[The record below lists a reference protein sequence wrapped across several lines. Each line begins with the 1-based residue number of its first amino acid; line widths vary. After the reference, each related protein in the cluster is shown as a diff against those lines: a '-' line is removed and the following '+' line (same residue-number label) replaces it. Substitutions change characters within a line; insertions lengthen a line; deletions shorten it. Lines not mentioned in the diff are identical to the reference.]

1 MNMLQKSEKQTLLLL
16 ALLCGLS
23 LFVFLGDTLFN
34 TRGEPREAIV
44 AYSMLEHGNWVLP
57 VNNGDEIAFKP
68 PLLHWCV
75 AAFSSLA
82 GGVSEYT
89 SRLPSA
95 LAVWVMILGGFVF
108 YARRRNVEVALLMGL
123 LTLTCFEVHRAAYA
137 CRVDMLLSA
146 LVVLALYA
154 LYRWTERGL
163 KGIPW
168 LAWALMAGAALTKG
182 PVGVILPCGVAGVY
196 LLLRGYNFFSLL
208 WRFALLAVA
217 ALLPLF
223 AWYYAAYLEP
233 HGGERFLQLIY
244 EENVLRFTG
253 DMSYASHINPWYYN
267 VVTIVAGFAPY
278 TLLVLLALPFC
289 AGTLKRLFRWPS
301 LRRAFQLRTYREMDD
316 VRLYSLLSFLVI
328 FVFYCIPASKRS
340 VYLLPVYPFLAMFLA
355 EFLLWLRSRHAVV
368 LRVFSHIMAGAAV
381 LLFAVFL
388 AVRLGWVSED
398 IFSGKHAAENAAFLH
413 ALHTAPLGLLQWV
426 AILLPVAVALF
437 HWARPSWPLSVPA
450 GRQLPYRGVAIV
462 FAVFLALDGFY
473 QPCVLNTKSDKALA
487 EQIDALVPEGT
498 LYSYRSE
505 YVEAN
510 RMHPFTINF
519 YLDDRVIPI
528 DKAPVLPESGYL
540 IVSGKSIE
548 TFVEEYPQLA
558 TELIFQSERRSCDD
572 RKPVSFYRFSRKP

>member
-75 AAFSSLA
+75 AAISSLV

-289 AGTLKRLFRWPS
+289 AGALKRLFRWPS

-355 EFLLWLRSRHAVV
+355 EFLLWLRVAVCRVPSRASGVGERGHLLGQACRRKCRLPACAPHGAAGTAAVGGHPAAGGGGSFPLGKAVV
-368 LRVFSHIMAGAAV
+368 AL
-381 LLFAVFL
+381 
-388 AVRLGWVSED
+388 VRADRAS
-398 IFSGKHAAENAAFLH
+398 
-413 ALHTAPLGLLQWV
+413 
-426 AILLPVAVALF
+426 VALSRRGHRLCRF
-437 HWARPSWPLSVPA
+437 PGARRFLPALCAQHEERQGA
-450 GRQLPYRGVAIV
+450 GRADRGPGARR
-462 FAVFLALDGFY
+462 LALFLPFRICGG
-473 QPCVLNTKSDKALA
+473 QPHASLHHQFLSGR
-487 EQIDALVPEGT
+487 P
-498 LYSYRSE
+498 R
-505 YVEAN
+505 
-510 RMHPFTINF
+510 HPH
-519 YLDDRVIPI
+519 
-528 DKAPVLPESGYL
+528 
-540 IVSGKSIE
+540 
-548 TFVEEYPQLA
+548 
-558 TELIFQSERRSCDD
+558 
-572 RKPVSFYRFSRKP
+572 